1 MDIDKLV
8 DEFPHKSKKGFT
20 SDEIKELVE
29 SVPELNLDMD
39 EFESALFGIT
49 VAMENGKHIYYPHD
63 VKKAFDWG
71 VGNKKPLL

>member
-8 DEFPHKSKKGFT
+8 DEFPHESQYGFT

-29 SVPELNLDMD
+29 SVPELNLDM
-39 EFESALFGIT
+39 EAFEEALYGIT
-49 VAMENGKHIYYPHD
+49 VRVENEKYIYYPHD

-71 VGNKKPLL
+71 MGNKYWF